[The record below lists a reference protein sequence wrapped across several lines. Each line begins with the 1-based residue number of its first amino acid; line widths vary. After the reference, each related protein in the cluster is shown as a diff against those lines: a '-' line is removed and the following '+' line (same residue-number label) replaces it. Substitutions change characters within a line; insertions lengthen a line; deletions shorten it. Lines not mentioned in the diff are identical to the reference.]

1 LELSWLED
9 FLALA
14 NTGNFSVSAAQRN
27 MTQSAFSKRIRSL
40 ETWLG
45 TELVDRRTFPASLT
59 AAGDEF
65 RDVARSTLNAI
76 NSERGR
82 LQTTYSAEQP
92 ELRILGATTLLM
104 LFAPQWLAELKQ
116 VCGNFSASLKTQNFY
131 TMVQALVD
139 REVDL
144 VLQYAHPSLPSLYDK
159 NRFHSLVLTH
169 ESFVPVS
176 LAKNGIPVFKLGE
189 MPSGG
194 IPMLRY
200 SRDGFLN
207 RVEDLI
213 FQRSKL
219 DKRDCLQ
226 VLESP
231 TSEVLKNCV
240 LMGQGVAW
248 LPYYTAKGGLEHGNL
263 ALAGGPEWVE
273 ELEVR
278 AYGLKEQDSKL
289 TARIWR
295 HLEKTAKAPS

>member
-1 LELSWLED
+1 M
-9 FLALA
+9 
-14 NTGNFSVSAAQRN
+14 SAAQRN

-82 LQTTYSAEQP
+82 LKASYSVEQP

-104 LFAPQWLAELKQ
+104 LFAPQWLAEIKQ
-116 VCGNFSASLKTQNFY
+116 VCGDFSASLKTQNFY
-131 TMVQALVD
+131 TMVQALGD

-159 NRFHSLVLTH
+159 NRFYSLVLAH
-169 ESFVPVS
+169 ERLVPVS
-176 LAKNGIPVFKLGE
+176 AAKNGTPVFNLGA
-189 MPSGG
+189 MGVCD

-213 FQRSKL
+213 FQRNQL

-248 LPYYTAKGGLEHGNL
+248 LPLSTAKGGLEVGTL
-263 ALAGGPEWVE
+263 ALAGGPEWAE
-273 ELEVR
+273 DLEVR

-295 HLEKTAKAPS
+295 HIEAVSFSAKS